1 MSKMKLKLNVL
12 LAKTDNLATYY
23 KGMLKDYSRFFVKSQ
38 GAFQGEK
45 RTYQPKEGTIDEP
58 SKRGNR
64 VVQTT
69 VNEKLHWFMQNSKEY
84 IDSLFSQERTN
95 ASGLAKAE
103 LVVGGKS
110 WGEYTSLELLRL
122 KSLVEGNDLHHML
135 ENIPVRSDQEEWEET
150 KNEMYAER
158 SVFEM
163 PQVKGMNITTEKES
177 YILPDPN
184 LKDGMRATYTPQIAH
199 KTTTVELGE
208 YTQQKFSGEWSQRQ
222 RAEMLFRRAQLVTA
236 IIEALKTCNEAEVVQ
251 SDLTSDKIFGY
262 LFTGDA

>member
-1 MSKMKLKLNVL
+1 MKLNVL
-12 LAKTDNLATYY
+12 LAKTDNLGAYF
-23 KGMLKDYSRFFVKSQ
+23 KGMMKDYSRFFVKSQ

-45 RTYQPKEGTIDEP
+45 RTYQPKDGTIDEP

-69 VNEKLHWFMQNSKEY
+69 VDEKLDWFMKNSKEY
-84 IDSLFSQERTN
+84 INSLFSQERTN

-103 LVVGGKS
+103 LVVDGNS
-110 WGEYTSLELLRL
+110 WGEFTSLELLRL
-122 KSLVEGNDLHHML
+122 KSLIESNDLHAML
-135 ENIPVRSDQEEWEET
+135 EHIPVRSDSEEWTESN
-150 KNEMYAER
+150 NEMYAGR
-158 SVFEM
+158 GVYEM
-163 PQVKGMNITTEKES
+163 PLVSGMNITTEKES

-184 LKDGMRATYTPQIAH
+184 LKEGMRAQYTPQIAH

-222 RAEMLFRRAQLVTA
+222 RAEVLFRRAQLVTA

-262 LFTGDA
+262 LFKGE